1 MVDKPVR
8 PLPRP
13 FEMPWGKGN
22 IVEEAVYNSEWHQP
36 CIQLLEH
43 DDGATSVRFCSYN
56 RSGRFQRSP
65 LMVGKGDIAG
75 LRDALDRTPR
85 LRSML
90 QELVG

>member
-36 CIQLLEH
+36 
-43 DDGATSVRFCSYN
+43 
-56 RSGRFQRSP
+56 
-65 LMVGKGDIAG
+65 
-75 LRDALDRTPR
+75 
-85 LRSML
+85 
-90 QELVG
+90 